1 MSESQYAVTSYRW
14 VVLGVFMIAEA
25 LNQLLWIN
33 FASISPDAAAY
44 YGVTLADIDLLSMI
58 FMIVFIALTIPA
70 SWVIDTKG
78 FRIGASIGAVLTG
91 VFAFLRIFA
100 GTDYTMIFVF
110 QAGIALGQPFL
121 MNAISKFSAQWF
133 PEGERAI
140 ATGLGTMAVFIGIFF
155 GLLLPPLLVGFGGVS
170 TVVLT
175 LGIVSIIGM
184 TVFLIF
190 AREKPAKPPGP
201 AAIEKK
207 TFVFE
212 GIKGLLRNRDFLIL
226 MVLFLIGMGS
236 FNAISTFIVPIVG
249 SRGDPGLL
257 GALIIVG
264 GIFGAFIISGL
275 SDKYRKRKIFL
286 VLAMAAAFPLL
297 FGFTFVAIY
306 PLLIVIALILGF
318 FVMSTL
324 PIGLEFAAEQTAP
337 IPEGTSNGLLIM
349 MGQVG
354 GIIFILSFLPPT
366 FDATNMYIA
375 MIILALFLA
384 VAFVLCLILR
394 EKPLAAKPT

>member
-1 MSESQYAVTSYRW
+1 MGESQYAVTSYRW
-14 VVLGVFMIAEA
+14 VVLGVFMIVEA

-44 YGVTLADIDLLSMI
+44 YGVTMGDIDFLSMI

-78 FRIGASIGAVLTG
+78 FRIGASIGAILTG

-100 GTDYTMIFVF
+100 GADYTMVFIF

-133 PEGERAI
+133 PEGERAV

-155 GLLLPPLLVGFGGVS
+155 GMLLPPLLLGLGDVS

-190 AREKPAKPPGP
+190 VREKPAKPPGP

-236 FNAISTFIVPIVG
+236 FNVISTFIVPIVG
-249 SRGDPGLL
+249 SRGDPGLV

-264 GIFGAFIISGL
+264 GILGSLIMSGL
-275 SDKYRKRKIFL
+275 SDKYRKRKIFMI
-286 VLAMAAAFPLL
+286 LAIGAAFPLL
-297 FGFTFVAIY
+297 FGFTFVALY
-306 PLLIVIALILGF
+306 PLLIVIAVILGF
-318 FVMSTL
+318 CVMSTL

-349 MGQVG
+349 MGQIG
-354 GIIFILSFLPPT
+354 GIVLILSFIDFT
-366 FDATNMYIA
+366 AANIYIA
-375 MIILALFLA
+375 MIILALLLA
-384 VAFVLCLILR
+384 VGFVLCLILR

>member
-1 MSESQYAVTSYRW
+1 
-14 VVLGVFMIAEA
+14 MIVEA

-33 FASISPDAAAY
+33 FASISPDAAIY
-44 YGVTLADIDLLSMI
+44 YGVTIGDIDLLSLI

-78 FRIGASIGAVLTG
+78 FRIGAGIGAILTG

-100 GTDYTMIFVF
+100 GADYTMVFIF

-155 GLLLPPLLVGFGGVS
+155 GMLLPPLLLGLGGVS

-207 TFVFE
+207 TFVFA

-226 MVLFLIGMGS
+226 MILFLIGMGS
-236 FNAISTFIVPIVG
+236 FNVISTFIVPIVG
-249 SRGDPGLL
+249 SRGDPGLV

-264 GIFGAFIISGL
+264 GIFGALIISGL
-275 SDKYRKRKIFL
+275 SDKYRKRKIFMI
-286 VLAMAAAFPLL
+286 LAMGASFPLL
-297 FGFTFVAIY
+297 FGFTFVALY
-306 PLLIVIALILGF
+306 PLLIVLAVILGF

-349 MGQVG
+349 MGQIG
-354 GIIFILSFLPPT
+354 GIIFILSFLDFT
-366 FDATNMYIA
+366 ADTIYLA
-375 MIILALFLA
+375 MIILAILLA

-394 EKPLAAKPT
+394 EKPLTAKPT

>member
-1 MSESQYAVTSYRW
+1 MGESQYAVTSYRW
-14 VVLGVFMIAEA
+14 VVLGVFMIVEA

-33 FASISPDAAAY
+33 FASISPDAAIY
-44 YGVTLADIDLLSMI
+44 YGVTVGDIDLLSLI

-78 FRIGASIGAVLTG
+78 FRIGAGIGAILTG

-100 GTDYTMIFVF
+100 GADYTMVFIF

-155 GLLLPPLLVGFGGVS
+155 GMLLPPLLLGLGGVS

-207 TFVFE
+207 TFVFA

-226 MVLFLIGMGS
+226 MILFLIGMGS
-236 FNAISTFIVPIVG
+236 FNVISTFIVPIVG
-249 SRGDPGLL
+249 SRGDPGLV

-264 GIFGAFIISGL
+264 GIFGALIISGL
-275 SDKYRKRKIFL
+275 SDKYRKRKIFMI
-286 VLAMAAAFPLL
+286 LAMGASFPLL

-349 MGQVG
+349 MGQIG
-354 GIIFILSFLPPT
+354 GIVFILSFLDFT
-366 FDATNMYIA
+366 ADTIYIA
-375 MIILALFLA
+375 MIILAILLA

-394 EKPLAAKPT
+394 EKPLTAKPT